1 MVEWKEKKPSL
12 SMIGF
17 TRIRVVVLE
26 KEKKKKKSKHVP
38 KFNIVVGES

>member
-1 MVEWKEKKPSL
+1 
-12 SMIGF
+12 MIGF

>member
-1 MVEWKEKKPSL
+1 MEGEKPSL

-17 TRIRVVVLE
+17 TRVAWSFQ
-26 KEKKKKKSKHVP
+26 KKKKKKSKHVP